1 MLLEINFNLAL
12 FLVRLYRV
20 TSVSGAK
27 NGRCRLERW
36 LKFVIQQT
44 TFFENFNYR
53 CPQCGQLHH
62 IHNMSIDRVANT
74 QIPVVPIHHQGR
86 VAQCCLI

>member
-44 TFFENFNYR
+44 TFFENFKRLVPFAFFNFFF
-53 CPQCGQLHH
+53 QLVQTC
-62 IHNMSIDRVANT
+62 NS
-74 QIPVVPIHHQGR
+74 
-86 VAQCCLI
+86 